1 MHVSNRIS
9 YFSII
14 FLFLAL
20 VLLCSPNV
28 IISYEKTDHDTTE
41 KSALMK
47 TTDCINSLITGVFM
61 GSNSGNCG
69 NINNND
75 NNSDNLNSSRNG
87 IPLDFKTQTGQTSDF
102 LAMNHGLTNVGNT
115 PSLDDPSTYAR
126 SLTQSGGIPIDNTSH
141 LHPSIDDKSKDS
153 SSSTSSDKNDE
164 VGNLLNKKNK
174 HGNEIFACFNRAIV
188 STDSLPDSAII
199 KCAKDY
205 DSFK

>member
-14 FLFLAL
+14 FLFLTL

-28 IISYEKTDHDTTE
+28 IISYEKTNYDTTE

-75 NNSDNLNSSRNG
+75 NNSDNRNS
-87 IPLDFKTQTGQTSDF
+87 
-102 LAMNHGLTNVGNT
+102 
-115 PSLDDPSTYAR
+115 
-126 SLTQSGGIPIDNTSH
+126 
-141 LHPSIDDKSKDS
+141 
-153 SSSTSSDKNDE
+153 
-164 VGNLLNKKNK
+164 
-174 HGNEIFACFNRAIV
+174 
-188 STDSLPDSAII
+188 I
-199 KCAKDY
+199 K
-205 DSFK
+205 